1 LKEETPK
8 QSIIR
13 RLGNMRFKSAEIT
26 VISEKTSLEGKLGTP
41 GTLNL
46 MGSFEGDLKAGTCE
60 IFKDGKA
67 VGSVEAENI
76 TVAGHFE
83 GEIICHNLLAIA
95 KTAGV
100 KGRVA
105 YGTLTVEPGGLLE
118 AEVFQFES
126 ADAKLLT
133 FNSSKIHSEEK

>member
-1 LKEETPK
+1 
-8 QSIIR
+8 
-13 RLGNMRFKSAEIT
+13 MRFKRAEIT
-26 VISEKTSLEGKLGTP
+26 VISEKTSLEGKLETP

-46 MGSFEGDLKAGTCE
+46 MGSFEGDVKAGTCE
-60 IFKDGKA
+60 ISRDGK
-67 VGSVEAENI
+67 VLGSVEAENV

-83 GEIICHNLLAIA
+83 GEIICHNLLTIA
-95 KTAGV
+95 KTAVV

-126 ADAKLLT
+126 ADTKLLP
-133 FNSSKIHSEEK
+133 FDSQKVHSEEK